1 MPLETPSD
9 GLDLAAM
16 REAGRAVEGA
26 AARDRAEAIRAR
38 LSPVLAALPE
48 PLRTAMEALIGEMGR
63 IAAEAGTARQEAG
76 EIRRE
81 RGEWLQIDPLRHMP
95 GDRSAPVPP
104 GPTQL
109 DIRPGDPDFVGFGW
123 HTAER
128 RGEESW
134 RWSGLAPAASVVLP
148 DPGPGTV
155 EVELTLELPFRHPFD
170 LDRFTVL
177 ANGQPLALEADLAEP
192 HRGVFTAEWEGSDVS
207 GGTLALVLLGPL
219 VSDPAS
225 PDRRKLGVGIRRV
238 RARRLSS
245 VPF

>member
-9 GLDLAAM
+9 GLDLTAM
-16 REAGRAVEGA
+16 HEAGRAVEGA

-38 LSPVLAALPE
+38 LLPALSALPD
-48 PLRTAMEALIGEMGR
+48 PVRAAMEAIIGEMGR
-63 IAAEAGTARQEAG
+63 IAAEAGAARQEAG
-76 EIRRE
+76 ESRRE

-95 GDRSAPVPP
+95 GDRGQPIPP
-104 GPTQL
+104 AAASL

-134 RWSGLAPAASVVLP
+134 RWSGLAPAASIVLP

-155 EVELTLELPFRHPFD
+155 EVALHLELPFRHPFD

-192 HRGVFTAEWEGSDVS
+192 HRGVFTAQWEGSDTP

-219 VSDPAS
+219 VSNPAS
-225 PDRRKLGVGIRRV
+225 PDQRKLGVGIQRV
-238 RARRLSS
+238 RARRLSADPS
-245 VPF
+245 